1 MNKRIKVFQTVTFRL
16 TLYYAIL
23 FGVVSLTVFGLVYVT
38 LTANLKQRMDETLR
52 NDVQA
57 FEMFYRINGI
67 DALREEFKW
76 EAEAV
81 GIQRVFFRIISPR
94 LDVMATS
101 DMSAWKGLVLP
112 RNLAQRLANGKE
124 ALETLTIPGT
134 EHHVRVIS
142 KQLFEGNIIQIG
154 NTVHDDEEL
163 VEDYRQIFTSAVM
176 IMLLCGAIVGWF
188 VARRAMAGVE
198 RITETAVGIGKGD
211 LSRRVPQGNEGEEI
225 NHLAMAFNDMLERIQ
240 GLVKELR
247 EVTNNIA
254 HDLRSPL
261 TRIRGI
267 AETTLTGE
275 PTLDAYREM
284 AGMVIEESDRLVEMI
299 NIMLEI
305 AMAESGVRDLPRDE
319 VDMTELAKEAC
330 ELFHVLAEDKQV
342 WLGIEIPQ
350 EHLIIPG
357 DRSRLQRIIAN
368 LLDNAIK
375 FTPRGGNVLL
385 FVEGTLTHVI
395 VSVAD
400 TGMGIDSQDLPH
412 IFERFYRADRSR
424 STPGNGLGLSLVQA
438 LVRCHS
444 GEITVESNPGKG
456 SKFTLSL
463 PRPAFPNPEI
473 AKR

>member
-1 MNKRIKVFQTVTFRL
+1 MNKGFKVFQTVTFRL
-16 TLYYAIL
+16 TLYYTIL

-38 LTANLKQRMDETLR
+38 LTANLKQRMDEALR
-52 NDVQA
+52 NEVHA

-81 GIQRVFFRIISPR
+81 GIQRVFFRIISPH

-112 RNLAQRLANGKE
+112 RNLAQRLVNGQE

-134 EHHVRVIS
+134 EHHARVIS
-142 KQLFEGNIIQIG
+142 KQIFDGNIIQIG

-163 VEDYRQIFTSAVM
+163 VEAYRQIFTSAIM
-176 IMLLCGAIVGWF
+176 IMLLCGAIVGWL

-198 RITETAVGIGKGD
+198 RVTETAVGIGKGD

-225 NHLAMAFNDMLERIQ
+225 NHLAMTFNDMLERIQ

-247 EVTNNIA
+247 DVTNNIA

-267 AETTLTGE
+267 AETTLIGE
-275 PTLDAYREM
+275 STLDAYREM

-319 VDMTELAKEAC
+319 VDMTELAKEAW
-330 ELFHVLAEDKQV
+330 ELFHVLAEDKKV
-342 WLGIEIPQ
+342 WLGIEVPQ
-350 EHLIIPG
+350 EHLIIQG

-375 FTPRGGNVLL
+375 FTPRGGKVLL
-385 FVEGTLTHVI
+385 AVEGTLNHVI
-395 VSVAD
+395 VSIID
-400 TGMGIDSQDLPH
+400 NGMGIDPQDLPH

-438 LVRCHS
+438 LVRCHGS
-444 GEITVESNPGKG
+444 EITVESDPGKG

-463 PRPAFPNPEI
+463 PRPASPNPEI

>member
-1 MNKRIKVFQTVTFRL
+1 
-16 TLYYAIL
+16 
-23 FGVVSLTVFGLVYVT
+23 
-38 LTANLKQRMDETLR
+38 
-52 NDVQA
+52 
-57 FEMFYRINGI
+57 
-67 DALREEFKW
+67 
-76 EAEAV
+76 
-81 GIQRVFFRIISPR
+81 
-94 LDVMATS
+94 
-101 DMSAWKGLVLP
+101 
-112 RNLAQRLANGKE
+112 
-124 ALETLTIPGT
+124 
-134 EHHVRVIS
+134 
-142 KQLFEGNIIQIG
+142 
-154 NTVHDDEEL
+154 
-163 VEDYRQIFTSAVM
+163 
-176 IMLLCGAIVGWF
+176 
-188 VARRAMAGVE
+188 
-198 RITETAVGIGKGD
+198 
-211 LSRRVPQGNEGEEI
+211 
-225 NHLAMAFNDMLERIQ
+225 MLERIQ

-247 EVTNNIA
+247 DVTNNIA

-350 EHLIIPG
+350 EHLIIQG

-400 TGMGIDSQDLPH
+400 TGMGINSQDLPH

-463 PRPAFPNPEI
+463 PRPAS
-473 AKR
+473 